1 MWWSFIFDVNAMKK
15 SPTFLIFLTVF
26 IDLLGFGIVLPL
38 LPYYA
43 HQEPFNASEWQIG
56 MLVASYS
63 LMQFI
68 FAPIWGRVSDRVGR
82 RPIILLSLMG
92 STVSYLIFGL
102 AQTMWMLF
110 LARML
115 AGIGAANIPTAQAY
129 IADTTTP
136 ENRAKGMGMIGAA
149 FGLGFIFGPAVGGF
163 LSHWGYSVP
172 GFVAAGICF
181 ADFALTY
188 FLLPES
194 LKEKGVSRPAR
205 HAARWSM
212 ITEAFSRPFVGTLL
226 ILFFIATFALA
237 NMEATFALLS
247 KVRYH
252 YTEAQTGYIFA
263 YMGLLTTLVQGGMIR
278 PLVRKL
284 GEHKLI
290 VIGTLVFAMSLLL
303 LPYTPNFWTLAAALA
318 LLSFGQGVNTPSITS
333 LISQYSS
340 ADEQGSI
347 LGVTQSL
354 SSLARVVG
362 PMWGGVMFD
371 IGFQWPYLTAAGF
384 MFVAFLL
391 SLKNQAQAR
400 SMPALAINAPP
411 EPVGQKQS
419 SLHP

>member
-1 MWWSFIFDVNAMKK
+1 MKK
-15 SPTFLIFLTVF
+15 SPTTLIFLTVF

-43 HQEPFNASEWQIG
+43 HKEPFNASEWQIG
-56 MLVASYS
+56 LLVASYS

-68 FAPIWGRVSDRVGR
+68 FAPIWGRISDRVGR
-82 RPIILLSLMG
+82 RPIILMSLIG
-92 STVSYLIFGL
+92 STLSYLIFGF
-102 AQTMWMLF
+102 AQSVAVLF
-110 LARML
+110 LSRIL

-136 ENRAKGMGMIGAA
+136 ENRAKGMGLIGAA

-163 LSHWGYSVP
+163 LSHWGYSAP

-181 ADFALTY
+181 TDFVLTY

-194 LKEKGVSRPAR
+194 LNEPGVSRATR
-205 HAARWSM
+205 RRVSWSM
-212 ITEAFSRPFVGTLL
+212 MTGALSRPLIGVLL
-226 ILFFIATFALA
+226 LLFFIATYALA
-237 NMEATFALLS
+237 NMEATFALIS
-247 KVRYH
+247 KVKYK

-263 YMGLLTTLVQGGMIR
+263 YMGLLTAVVQGGLIR
-278 PLVRKL
+278 PLVRRL

-290 VIGTLVFAMSLLL
+290 VMGTLAFAVSLWLI
-303 LPYTPNFWTLAAALA
+303 PYCPNFWALGADLA

-333 LISQYSS
+333 LISQYTS

-362 PMWGGVMFD
+362 PIWGGVMFD
-371 IGFQWPYLTAAGF
+371 IGFKWPYLTSAGF
-384 MFVAFLL
+384 MFIAFLL

-400 SMPALAINAPP
+400 LTPELAVSAQR
-411 EPVGQKQS
+411 EP
-419 SLHP
+419 